1 MSVIFLHQT
10 SMEIHELR
18 KGYQRK
24 YGCWVQSV
32 LVSNKHALIVKNFF
46 RTVFCIEKKK
56 TSAQTIK
63 AMSQVMMAQVSWM
76 G

>member
-18 KGYQRK
+18 KGDQRK

-32 LVSNKHALIVKNFF
+32 LVSNKHALIVKKIF
-46 RTVFCIEKKK
+46 RTVFCIEKRNHLH
-56 TSAQTIK
+56 TNH
-63 AMSQVMMAQVSWM
+63 
-76 G
+76 